1 MAESANVKINTT
13 FFRVFAPFGQCVG
26 AADVARPP
34 VDIRPP
40 EVGAGDGGKGLDGST
55 GGLEKFPA

>member
-1 MAESANVKINTT
+1 VAEDDGTI
-13 FFRVFAPFGQCVG
+13 
-26 AADVARPP
+26 AARSIRTGRIADGMPP